1 MKIIQK
7 IKDDYR
13 NKAAHKESMDVVVA
27 KDCLDYIIEVQRKLN
42 QIADLSAIACQ
53 SY

>member
-13 NKAAHKESMDVVVA
+13 NKAAHKESMDVVAA
-27 KDCLDYIIEVQRKLN
+27 KACLDYIIEVQRKLG
-42 QIADLSAIACQ
+42 IMLDAYIF
-53 SY
+53 